1 VSYLCPRNTPALPSW
16 DQYGRT
22 WKDAQ
27 GWVRGFLVTLADL
40 NRRGL
45 HRSEVARYKRECL
58 ALARL
63 EQARH
68 EQRER

>member
-1 VSYLCPRNTPALPSW
+1 MSYLCPRNSPSLPSW

-27 GWVRGFLVTLADL
+27 AWVRGFLLTLADYD
-40 NRRGL
+40 RRGL
-45 HRSEVARYKRECL
+45 QGCEGARYTRECM